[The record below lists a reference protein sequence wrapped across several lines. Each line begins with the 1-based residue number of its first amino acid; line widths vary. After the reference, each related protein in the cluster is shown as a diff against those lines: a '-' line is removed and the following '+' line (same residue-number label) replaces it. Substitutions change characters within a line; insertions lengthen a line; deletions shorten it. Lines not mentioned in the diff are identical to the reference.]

1 MRGKCGSR
9 LLLGEGEEEGVYFFG
24 CSDATQIEDGI
35 REWERICTKLLMSV
49 EGHGKG
55 RLAGGGVAGRDFG
68 WRRPRRRKRVNEGG
82 RKEGKR
88 EGRKVARID
97 FGW

>member
-9 LLLGEGEEEGVYFFG
+9 LLLGEEVEAVDFLGA
-24 CSDATQIEDGI
+24 DATQQIEDGI

-55 RLAGGGVAGRDFG
+55 RLAGGGGGVAGRDFG

-82 RKEGKR
+82 RKEGG
-88 EGRKVARID
+88 GR
-97 FGW
+97 